1 MQFECNLESYELHV
15 AISWPQPLQF
25 MYSQIGACIENGKM
39 IISSFLDVDRGGEG
53 KLYMYSVFV

>member
-1 MQFECNLESYELHV
+1 MQFRILQVV